1 MHDQKPKLSG
11 VVFCVHLVVTDNVEN
26 RTDEV
31 LDFLRGPRLWIPQTD
46 YPDFDDWVE
55 RVHRELKAQQKL
67 AVVALESGCVVGSVV
82 YQRHKQLESALEIKN
97 ISVRPDYRGRHL
109 ASFLLRNA
117 EVIGSSALSTRV
129 ILADAKVRNHGIR
142 MFLLGHHYRVLAQ
155 ARDLYG
161 LGAGPD
167 VVYAKALEAPPTR

>member
-1 MHDQKPKLSG
+1 M
-11 VVFCVHLVVTDNVEN
+11 TDNVEN

-46 YPDFDDWVE
+46 YPDFDDWSL
-55 RVHRELKAQQKL
+55 RVHQELKAQKKL
-67 AVVALESGCVVGSVV
+67 AVVALERGSVVGSVI
-82 YQRHKQLESALEIKN
+82 YQRHKQLGTALEIKN

-117 EVIGSSALSTRV
+117 EVIGSAALGTQV
-129 ILADAKVRNHGIR
+129 ILADAKVRNRGIR

-155 ARDLYG
+155 SRDLYG
-161 LGAGPD
+161 LGAGQD
-167 VVYAKALEAPPTR
+167 VVYTKAVA